1 MPDTTSEK
9 QIRRAAPQSSSPY
22 GVPGT
27 TVSALLFVFIVVA
40 SLYLARAILMPFAL
54 AILLSFMLS
63 PLVRRLQRWRVPRSM
78 SVVSVVL
85 VAFAGIFTLGGVMV
99 SQVNQLA
106 ADLPSYQVT
115 LREKIQVLRG
125 AAGGTGTLE
134 RASEVL
140 QDLSSELNSPEQA
153 PPPSGARGAGAT
165 APPPK
170 PITVQV
176 QEPNPGALR
185 TIGTLISPL
194 IDPLITTGLVVI
206 FVIFILL
213 QRQDLRNRLVR
224 LAGSNDMQR
233 TTAAL
238 DDAGRRLS
246 RLFLTQLALNAGF
259 GLLIGIGWAIVGVP
273 SAALWG
279 ILAMILRFM
288 PYIGTWISA
297 IFPLVLAAAV
307 GPDWTMFIWAASI
320 FLVVDL
326 IIGQVVEPLVQ
337 GHSTGLSP
345 VAVIASATFWTW
357 LWGPIG
363 LVLAT
368 PMTLGLVVLGRHVE
382 RLNFLDVM
390 FGDQPALTPAEL
402 TYQRLLARDPVEA
415 AESAQV
421 FLRDKPLLDYYETI
435 FIPTLKLAHTD
446 ARTGRLD
453 DERLERVR
461 DAAGELIDDLADH
474 QDRAGQAAEVAADA
488 TDKPL
493 AQLSKV
499 ETSAELLDDAVP
511 EAWRTGKAVLC
522 LPGVGQLDEAL
533 ALVLAQLVERRG
545 IGARAEEAEALSISR
560 IFSLDTKDAKLICLC
575 YIESVTPAQ
584 IRYSVRRLRRKAP
597 DAHILISLLGDTQD
611 MDETATNVSYAR
623 GSLAE
628 AVSAILV
635 IAAKAAEGE
644 DAQPGSSAKVQA
656 ASLTG
661 TH

>member
-63 PLVRRLQRWRVPRSM
+63 PLVRRLQRWRVPRSV

-326 IIGQVVEPLVQ
+326 IIGQLVEPLVQ

-499 ETSAELLDDAVP
+499 ETSPELLEDAVP

-635 IAAKAAEGE
+635 VAAKAAEGE